1 LALQGE
7 FLWEPS
13 VVLLFNELV
22 DSDTNTAPS
31 TFEGKHAKRIL
42 QSAQAAASLRGAW
55 CAPIL
60 IDRVSHVV
68 LHDLSQPLRK
78 DVLDDLQT
86 HPADKP
92 LKFVTVHWVWACL
105 SAGKYVDEAPFL
117 CPRPSP
123 APSQLSCLL

>member
-1 LALQGE
+1 MPAPPPCPASGDKLREAWEFVQDWEPAAARRLALEGE

-13 VVLLFNELV
+13 VILLFNELV
-22 DSDTNTAPS
+22 DSDTNTEPS
-31 TFEGKHAKRIL
+31 TFEGKHTKRIL
-42 QSAQAAASLRGAW
+42 QSAQAAASFRGAW

-60 IDRVSHVV
+60 MDRVSHVV

-92 LKFVTVHWVWACL
+92 RARKVPL
-105 SAGKYVDEAPFL
+105 
-117 CPRPSP
+117 
-123 APSQLSCLL
+123 